1 MRTFRWLSSLLFL
14 AMAGQAGAASLER
27 IADVDDGV
35 HIHYLAA
42 GPENASKTL
51 LLIPGWTISA
61 AIWNKQIDYFAARG
75 YRVIAMNPR
84 SQGGSTVVTTG
95 NAPEN
100 RASDIDHLISQLKL
114 RNVVMVG
121 WSQGAQDVCAYVSR
135 FGTDALNGLVL
146 VDSPASSGTADV
158 RDNAGFVSTVLRGIS
173 IYSSQPRAYADGLM
187 HAIISAPTS
196 PQIYE
201 QLDDDAMKTPPDVG
215 ISMLVQDMFTTD
227 RRPALRQF
235 QKPTLVV
242 ASDKSP
248 LLEQQRNMLNLLPSG
263 KFIAIHNA
271 AHAVFFDQ
279 PDEFNHDLETFMTSL
294 DTAQRNPSR

>member
-1 MRTFRWLSSLLFL
+1 MRSIRWLWPLVLLVI
-14 AMAGQAGAASLER
+14 AGSAGAAPLEGV
-27 IADVDDGV
+27 ADVDDGV

-42 GPENASKTL
+42 GPENAQRAL

-61 AIWNKQIDYFAARG
+61 AIWNKQINYFATHG

-100 RASDIDHLISQLKL
+100 RAADIDHLIAQLKL
-114 RNVVMVG
+114 RNVVVVG

-135 FGTDALNGLVL
+135 FGTDAVSGLVL

-158 RDNAGFVSTVLRGIS
+158 RENAGFVSTVLHGIPS
-173 IYSSQPRAYADGLM
+173 YSSQPRTYVDGLM

-196 PQIYE
+196 PQVFA
-201 QLDDDAMKTPPDVG
+201 QLDDEAMKTPSDVG

-235 QKPTLVV
+235 LKPTLVV

-248 LLEQQRNMLNLLPSG
+248 LLDQQRNMLNLLPSG
-263 KFIAIHNA
+263 KFIVMHNA

-279 PDEFNHDLETFMTSL
+279 PDEFNHDLADFMTSL
-294 DTAQRNPSR
+294 DTAHQSSSR